1 MGVKEDVQKVK
12 EILAQNGITS
22 LPADEEVEGFIEA
35 GMAPEE
41 VAELFMQAP
50 PEDTAAQPEPAP
62 APAVQQPQP
71 EPQPQTLQ
79 ISVDS
84 SVKKTVQKAVSAA
97 SKDVLQRVLEQAPPK
112 AKLKIFIWDEEANK
126 WAYID
131 TVPGDIVENTDIHDF
146 LKKKYARK
154 NGVNR
159 FKIEIIDAAGN
170 VLATTEADIYVTGLI
185 TKGPDGTPIV
195 IPQEGGD
202 ELETISLVKSLF
214 EKMEQE
220 KDKLYQQMLQL
231 QQQLAQKE
239 IEQAERTM
247 QMLQQQLSIL
257 EETYRKRM
265 EELQQLGQSSG
276 SEVQTLINQ
285 LATSFQQQL
294 QELKNIV
301 FGLINNIAQTLKESK
316 EKKSEDKDTLLAL
329 VAPIIQAS
337 LQQLQKKDDSMEKML
352 QMLEFIERLKK
363 DKEKEGEK
371 PHIDPVMQLKS
382 IVEVITAL
390 QGNKK
395 EVDPTQ
401 QFQTLLAMV
410 KEMMPKTPDSHQQF
424 KEFLQLM
431 QMFMPKPKD
440 PMEELQKL
448 NTILDMLGLKKD
460 DSRER
465 LIMELIREMKE
476 SQERLFT
483 QLQQQQKELLQSIF
497 QRNQEDDKV
506 TTLIEALMRRQ
517 EEQQLQM
524 QQQMMMMMDRFRE
537 TIETVLRT
545 QQQQAVQAPPPPQ
558 PTEKKDP
565 ITELVENIQ
574 KIEQLKKV
582 LGSGEGGGGGGGG
595 FFQRILEGLA
605 QTLPAILQA
614 GAMQQS
620 QMPPAG
626 FGGMQPPPVAPRR
639 VVRRRI
645 VRRVPRPVQQPAP
658 QGQTQPQNAPQPP
671 TAPPQQPTQQPEQQA
686 QQPTQQ
692 PVQQPAQQEAQPQQT
707 QQPQQP
713 TSVFDKSY
721 LPQEKVQ
728 EITNLKPAVLEQLDL
743 FFRSVAKI
751 HPNDYKDFT
760 GETLFGIFKQAQV
773 EANPQQYHYNILG
786 TLMPFGSAQEMAKEI
801 YEKVKDLY
809 TEEQISGFVEHLVK
823 EGESYRQ
830 QIQQSQ

>member
-1 MGVKEDVQKVK
+1 MASKKDIKKVK
-12 EILAQNGITS
+12 EILTQNGITT
-22 LPADEEVEGFIEA
+22 LPQDEEIEGFLDA
-35 GMAPEE
+35 GMTPEE
-41 VAELFMQAP
+41 VADLFMQAP
-50 PEDTAAQPEPAP
+50 VEEDTESSQAEATTPQ
-62 APAVQQPQP
+62 VQPQP
-71 EPQPQTLQ
+71 QPQPQALQ

-97 SKDVLQRVLEQAPPK
+97 SKDVLQKVLEQAPPK
-112 AKLKIFIWDEEANK
+112 AKLKIYIWDEEANK

-131 TVPGDIVENTDIHDF
+131 TVPGDVVENTDIHDF

-154 NGVNR
+154 NGINR
-159 FKIEIIDAAGN
+159 FKIEVIDAAN
-170 VLATTEADIYVTGLI
+170 NILATTEADIYVTGLV

-202 ELETISLVKSLF
+202 ELETISIVKSMF

-265 EELQQLGQSSG
+265 EELQQLGQTSG
-276 SEVQTLINQ
+276 GEVQTLINQ
-285 LATSFQQQL
+285 LASSFQQQL

-301 FGLINNIAQTLKESK
+301 FGLINNITQTLKENK

-337 LQQLQKKDDSMEKML
+337 LQQLQKKDDSLEKML
-352 QMLEFIERLKK
+352 QMLEFIEKLKK

-371 PHIDPVMQLKS
+371 PQIDLATQLKS

-401 QFQTLLAMV
+401 QFQTLLTMV
-410 KEMMPKTPDSHQQF
+410 KEMIPKTPDSHQQF

-448 NTILDMLGLKKD
+448 NTILDMLGLKRD

-465 LIMELIREMKE
+465 LIMELIKEMKE

-497 QRNQEDDKV
+497 QRSQEDDKV
-506 TTLIEALMRRQ
+506 ATLIESLMRRQ
-517 EEQQLQM
+517 EEQQMQM

-545 QQQQAVQAPPPPQ
+545 QQQATQAPPPPAA
-558 PTEKKDP
+558 EKKDP
-565 ITELVENIQ
+565 ISELVENVQ

-582 LGSGEGGGGGGGG
+582 LGSGEGGSSGGG

-614 GAMQQS
+614 GAMQQAQ

-626 FGGMQPPPVAPRR
+626 FGGMQPPPAAPRR

-645 VRRVPRPVQQPAP
+645 VRRVPRPVQQ
-658 QGQTQPQNAPQPP
+658 QR
-671 TAPPQQPTQQPEQQA
+671 
-686 QQPTQQ
+686 
-692 PVQQPAQQEAQPQQT
+692 VV

-713 TSVFDKSY
+713 PQPPAVPPQQQQQPSAPAQQPVQEPTQAQPQQQAPATQENQVAPTAQTPQQVSIFDKSH
-721 LPQEKVQ
+721 LPPDKVK
-728 EITNLKPAVLEQLDL
+728 EMKALKPAVLDQMDM

-751 HPNDYKDFT
+751 HPDDYKNFT
-760 GETLFGIFKQAQV
+760 GETLFTIFKKAQMD
-773 EANPQQYHYNILG
+773 ANPQQYQYNIIG
-786 TLMPFGSAQEMAKEI
+786 SLMPFGSAQEMIKELHS
-801 YEKVKDLY
+801 KVQDLY
-809 TEEQISGFVEHLVK
+809 TEEQISDFVNNLVVEA
-823 EGESYRQ
+823 EGYLQ
-830 QIQQSQ
+830 QIQ